1 MSDLGVSQSVNGL
14 VNEAWFNVNAYRN
27 DEGTR
32 EAPGIHA
39 IQTDSVWGFRNACP
53 IEPSE
58 FGPVL
63 VHQSEACRQVT
74 ADAPAASCPL
84 ERGFELV

>member
-1 MSDLGVSQSVNGL
+1 MSDLGVSQSVNRL
-14 VNEAWFNVNAYRN
+14 PNEAWFNVNAYRN

-39 IQTDSVWGFRNACP
+39 IQTDFVWGFRNACP

-58 FGPVL
+58 FGPSWCTNL
-63 VHQSEACRQVT
+63 K
-74 ADAPAASCPL
+74 PAAK
-84 ERGFELV
+84 